1 MAQRQ
6 AVFLGEPR
14 QPFARAARK
23 FDVGRERH
31 RLDYRHEVRQAVT
44 SFQMRAGIVANEIEG
59 AQTEAVLITGLT
71 IGTVRTLI
79 LPAS

>member
-14 QPFARAARK
+14 QSFARAARK

-31 RLDYRHEVRQAVT
+31 RRQAVT
-44 SFQMRAGIVANEIEG
+44 SSRCAPESSQMRLKV

>member
-6 AVFLGEPR
+6 AVFLANR
-14 QPFARAARK
+14 ASRSRARRVSLTS
-23 FDVGRERH
+23 VGNATTWIIGMKYDKLSQVSRCAPE
-31 RLDYRHEVRQAVT
+31 
-44 SFQMRAGIVANEIEG
+44 SSQMRLKV

>member
-1 MAQRQ
+1 MKYDKLSQVSRCAP
-6 AVFLGEPR
+6 E
-14 QPFARAARK
+14 
-23 FDVGRERH
+23 
-31 RLDYRHEVRQAVT
+31 
-44 SFQMRAGIVANEIEG
+44 SSQMRLKV